1 MRRDVVFESG
11 GLRCRGW
18 LYLPDGS
25 GEGRRAPTIVMAHG
39 FSAVKEMFLPAFAE
53 RFRDA
58 GFVVLVF
65 DYRRLGESEGE
76 PRGQIFPH
84 DQHEDYR
91 NAISWALRQAEVDPE
106 RIGVWGTSYSGGHVM
121 NLAAFDRRIRAAVAQ
136 VPMIS
141 GWKSIVRN
149 PGGKEGILGMLGMLA
164 ADRSARYETGQ
175 INTLPVIAPAGE
187 PCILSTPDAYE
198 WFEKRAAKLAPTWIN
213 AVTLESL
220 ERMVEYDPTNAI
232 ELIAPTP
239 LRIVAAEED
248 SLIAIDSV
256 REAFAR
262 AGDPKDLCVLPC
274 GHFDVYDTEPWFAR
288 ASTAAVDWFQAHL
301 A

>member
-1 MRRDVVFESG
+1 MRRDVVFESK
-11 GLRCRGW
+11 GLACRGW
-18 LYLPDGS
+18 LYVPDGLAE
-25 GEGRRAPTIVMAHG
+25 GERAPTIVMAHG

-53 RFRDA
+53 RFVAA

-65 DYRRLGESEGE
+65 DYRCLGESEGE

-91 NAISWALRQAEVDPE
+91 NAISWAAGQPEVDPQ
-106 RIGVWGTSYSGGHVM
+106 RIGVWGTSFSGGHVM
-121 NLAAFDRRIRAAVAQ
+121 NLAAFDRRIRALVAQ

-141 GWKSIVRN
+141 GWKSTVRTA
-149 PGGKEGILGMLGMLA
+149 GKPALQGMLGMLA
-164 ADRSARYETGQ
+164 ADRASRYATGQ
-175 INTLPVIAPAGE
+175 VNSMKVIAPPGE

-198 WFEKRAAKLAPTWIN
+198 WFQKGADKLAPTWIN

-220 ERMVEYDPTNAI
+220 ERMIEYDPTNSI

-239 LRIVAAEED
+239 LLIVAAEQD
-248 SLIAIDSV
+248 ALIPIDSV
-256 REAFAR
+256 REAFGR
-262 AGDPKDLCVLPC
+262 AGDPKDLVVLPC
-274 GHFDVYDTEPWFAR
+274 GHFEVYDTEPWFDR
-288 ASTAAVDWFQAHL
+288 ACGAALDWFKSHL